1 MTVRATVGQLLMVG
15 FHGTELSPALIEWL
29 QEYQP
34 GGIILFSRNLVDPE
48 QIARLTNA
56 LQEQAPVTPLLIAI
70 DQEGGRISRLP
81 PGFTVFPSASTM
93 AARQAPDVAYG
104 AAEVTAKEL
113 RAVGINMNMAP
124 VLDVNSNPTNPI
136 IGNRAYGA
144 HPEQVCRFGVAVM
157 NGLLDNGVIP
167 CGKHFPGHG
176 DTLTDSHK
184 GLPVVNADRTRLE
197 HVELEPFRY
206 AVRRGLPT
214 VMTAHVRYPALDPA
228 VPATLSRPILTD
240 LLRHELGFE
249 GMTLT
254 DDVEMRAILD
264 HGTVG
269 EASVRA
275 VQAGADM
282 LLICHRR
289 ERQTEAVLAIERA
302 LDREELSL
310 ETLNARVDR
319 IRALKRKHVSL
330 MHAVDPSRV
339 FHVVGQPRHGA
350 LLETIQRGGDRME

>member
-34 GGIILFSRNLVDPE
+34 GGVILFSRNLVDPE

-56 LQEQAPVTPLLIAI
+56 LQEQAPITPLLIAI

-81 PGFTVFPSASTM
+81 PGFTVFPAASTV
-93 AARQAPDVAYG
+93 AAHQASEVAYG

-124 VLDVNSNPTNPI
+124 VLDVNSNPANPI
-136 IGNRAYGA
+136 IGNRAYGE

-197 HVELEPFRY
+197 NVELEPFRY
-206 AVRRGLPT
+206 AVQRGLPT
-214 VMTAHVRYPALDPA
+214 VMTAHVHYPALDSA
-228 VPATLSRPILTD
+228 MPATLSRPILTD

-254 DDVEMRAILD
+254 DDMEMRAILD
-264 HGTVG
+264 HGTIG

-282 LLICHRR
+282 LLICHQR

-302 LDREELSL
+302 LDRGALSL
-310 ETLNARVDR
+310 ETLTARVDR
-319 IRALKRKHVSL
+319 IRALKRKHVSS
-330 MHAVDPSRV
+330 MHAVDPARV

-350 LLETIQRGGDRME
+350 LLETIQRVGDRME